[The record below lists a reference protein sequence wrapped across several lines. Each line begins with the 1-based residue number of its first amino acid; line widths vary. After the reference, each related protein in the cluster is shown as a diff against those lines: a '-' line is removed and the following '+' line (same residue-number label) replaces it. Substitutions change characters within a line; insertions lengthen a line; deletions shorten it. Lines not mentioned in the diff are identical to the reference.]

1 MDVVEIFA
9 SPQYRLK
16 LLKCVASFWSTILVR
31 RQVSADY
38 VWASVPIGP
47 SWSPNLTEGRASGQI
62 SRRVD
67 LSWGHD
73 TLKVRV
79 LAIGV
84 IEVRGPAGGMAT
96 IAVGL
101 SVHNE
106 AA

>member
-1 MDVVEIFA
+1 VVEIFA
-9 SPQYRLK
+9 SPEDRLK
-16 LLKCVASFWSTILVR
+16 LLKCVASFWAPILVR

-38 VWASVPIGP
+38 VWASVPVGP
-47 SWSPNLTEGRASGQI
+47 SRSPNLTEGRASSQI

-67 LSWGHD
+67 LPGGRD

-84 IEVRGPAGGMAT
+84 IEVRGASGGMAT

-106 AA
+106 AT